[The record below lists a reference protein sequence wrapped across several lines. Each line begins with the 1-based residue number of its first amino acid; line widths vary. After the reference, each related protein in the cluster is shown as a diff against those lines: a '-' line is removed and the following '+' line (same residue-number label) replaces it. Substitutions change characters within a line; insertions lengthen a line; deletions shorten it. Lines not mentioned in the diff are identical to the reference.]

1 MEREMTMAMMIH
13 RARCTEPQ
21 PIANGTFERVERDSI
36 SWHMMMMLVMVE
48 GPHHDDDAQH
58 RYDDYL
64 HHWVLYT
71 SPHPEIHPIL
81 SNPYTKTSNKT
92 ALL

>member
-1 MEREMTMAMMIH
+1 MTMATMIH

-48 GPHHDDDAQH
+48 GPHHDDDDAQQ

-64 HHWVLYT
+64 HHWVLYLT
-71 SPHPEIHPIL
+71 PPRDPSHPVQSVH
-81 SNPYTKTSNKT
+81 
-92 ALL
+92 